1 MKRVLALASLIPI
14 GSLALSAC
22 SFGNS
27 IEGTYYGTA
36 GHTALILESGGKCGY
51 TDNYNPK
58 KGLDLEV
65 SEECSWSLSGTNL
78 TLIGVIPHGSLTGF
92 VGEDGRISIPDQ
104 QRWNGEIYSKK

>member
-1 MKRVLALASLIPI
+1 MKRVLALAPLILI

-22 SFGNS
+22 SSDNS

-36 GHTALILESGGKCGY
+36 GDTALILESGGKCGY
-51 TDNYNPK
+51 TDDYDPEE
-58 KGLDLEV
+58 GLDLEV

-78 TLIGVIPHGSLTGF
+78 TLIGVSSSGSLTGF
-92 VGEDGRISIPDQ
+92 VGEDGSISIPDQ